1 MTRLLTSKRF
11 RTEASPAS
19 KRAADRRGRHSPT
32 CPALR
37 SVTAAPQRIHGFS
50 LLEAMVA
57 LVVLS
62 VGMLGIAALHGQSL
76 TAGRTAQ
83 LRTHAVNLAGD
94 MADRIRINRLGAAAY
109 EGPAANNECDPQ
121 TGGGVDCTPA
131 EMAAHDLFVWHAQ
144 LARLLP
150 NGAGSVDY
158 DGAAEPPTYT
168 IDVTWTEPGEGTLT
182 HTIVIRVPEF

>member
-1 MTRLLTSKRF
+1 MMGDARELPAPSRIAVPRHGRCSRF
-11 RTEASPAS
+11 AASPKAE
-19 KRAADRRGRHSPT
+19 RG
-32 CPALR
+32 
-37 SVTAAPQRIHGFS
+37 PQQMQGFS
-50 LLEAMVA
+50 LIEAMVA

-76 TAGRTAQ
+76 AANRSAQ

-94 MADRIRINRLGAAAY
+94 MADRIRVNRLGAAAY
-109 EGPAANNECDPQ
+109 EGPAANNACDPQ

-131 EMAAHDLFVWHAQ
+131 EMAAHDLFIWQ
-144 LARLLP
+144 DRLGTLLP

-168 IDVTWTEPGEGTLT
+168 IDVSWTEPGEGTLT
-182 HTIVIRVPEF
+182 HTLVIRVPEF